1 MDLFFIFLVLA
12 QNWNENL
19 ALKKKKKG
27 TNHSRLHFFT
37 YLIVNWKCKEQN
49 DTQILANSGDAV
61 DCTFFF
67 WTWTAVR
74 RHGGKEHCV
83 RVQGQFLQSEREVRA
98 MQEVSVC
105 LRRRSLFFPS
115 RPRLLWG
122 NGFAE
127 PKLFPAAAVG
137 GEKRSNCILNLVT
150 HIFDESSVHLEALI
164 RYFNCV
170 MWFYS

>member
-1 MDLFFIFLVLA
+1 MKIWHWKKRKKEQITHVYIFLHIWLSI
-12 QNWNENL
+12 ENVKNKTTHKFSPIAAMQL
-19 ALKKKKKG
+19 
-27 TNHSRLHFFT
+27 T
-37 YLIVNWKCKEQN
+37 VP
-49 DTQILANSGDAV
+49 
-61 DCTFFF
+61 FFF

-150 HIFDESSVHLEALI
+150 HIFDESSVHLEALT